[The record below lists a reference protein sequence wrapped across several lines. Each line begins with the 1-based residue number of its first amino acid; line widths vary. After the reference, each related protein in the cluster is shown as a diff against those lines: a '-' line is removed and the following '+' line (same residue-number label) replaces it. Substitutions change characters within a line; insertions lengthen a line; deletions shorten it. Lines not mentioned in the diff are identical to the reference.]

1 MALGSNVSP
10 ETGLMSIKLKRRLT
24 YGTILMFNL
33 CTGLGYAIIFPTIW
47 NYIHE
52 RLGGQASM
60 LGVVISAYSLSSFFA
75 NPLVGWWSD
84 KSLNTRTILLVT
96 ILAEAV
102 GSFLYF
108 IGMHV
113 WVLIIGRL
121 IAGVGA
127 GGGAAVL
134 ADITRTTLEEDRTP
148 VLSVVIASRQLG
160 LIIGPA
166 FNIFLSKIDFH
177 IFSWPV
183 DKYTSPGLLMAV
195 LWLVLEIIV
204 LFAYHNL
211 TTLKDDED
219 VEKLFQ
225 NYNSII
231 TGSIP
236 YSDLDNLSTLEV
248 AFTSSYPPYSGA
260 GTSNMDS
267 LAPGALIYSSSQ
279 PNLQVEW
286 LEDSNE
292 NINSLKKEEIETIN
306 CQRITADSNNFLK
319 PEKSPVKRVR
329 NADDRAGSVSD
340 RMIESAERFIQ
351 STSGSYGN
359 YLDENNSQ
367 EKQDTTN
374 TNSRIS
380 STNPS
385 TPYSDPVFSSDEKTS
400 LLGHI
405 REDYFRDEIIVLLGL
420 AFISCFAQ
428 TVLETIVTPLAQ
440 KYYNFTEMDNS
451 FIYLFAGIEVIAV
464 FSAIKYISRKV
475 SDRALII
482 FGLITLSISMILP
495 ILYIPSAKH
504 GETKTL
510 IYFIVTIIVDLIG
523 IATIVV
529 CSSSL
534 LSKLTSEDS
543 QALFQGLRRSMVSLG
558 CIMGPLWGGAFLFN
572 IYFLFSIPLVVT
584 VLITMLFLLSYRK
597 LNVERL

>member
-1 MALGSNVSP
+1 MN
-10 ETGLMSIKLKRRLT
+10 IKLKRRLT

-96 ILAEAV
+96 ILAEAI
-102 GSFLYF
+102 GSILYF
-108 IGMHV
+108 VGMHV

-121 IAGVGA
+121 IAGFGA

-177 IFSWPV
+177 IFSFPV

-195 LWLVLEIIV
+195 LWLVLEIMV

-248 AFTSSYPPYSGA
+248 AFTSSYPPYSAGA
-260 GTSNMDS
+260 SNMDS

-292 NINSLKKEEIETIN
+292 NVNSLKKEEIETIK
-306 CQRITADSNNFLK
+306 CQKIAAESNSFLK
-319 PEKSPVKRVR
+319 PGKSPIKRVR
-329 NADDRAGSVSD
+329 DAEDRAGSVSD
-340 RMIESAERFIQ
+340 RMIESAERLIQ

-367 EKQDTTN
+367 EKQEN

-385 TPYSDPVFSSDEKTS
+385 TPYSDPVFDSDEKTS

-440 KYYNFTEMDNS
+440 KYYKFTEMDNS
-451 FIYLFAGIEVIAV
+451 FIYLFAGVEVIAV
-464 FSAIKYISRKV
+464 FTAIKYISRKV

-482 FGLITLSISMILP
+482 FGLIILSISMILP
-495 ILYIPSAKH
+495 MLYIPSAISGDK
-504 GETKTL
+504 KTL
-510 IYFIVTIIVDLIG
+510 IYFIVTIILDLIG

-558 CIMGPLWGGAFLFN
+558 CIMGPLWGGAYLFN
-572 IYFLFSIPLVVT
+572 IYFLFSIPVAVT
-584 VLITMLFLLSYRK
+584 VLITVLFMLSYRK